1 MSDINIQAE
10 DVKDPK
16 ARQFMSIL
24 VPNQRRILAFILSM
38 VPNKQYTEDILQE
51 TLAEMWTKFEQF
63 EIGTDFAAWGC
74 TIAKYKVIEFRRK
87 AKNSRLQ
94 FNDSLMRILE
104 NESDQKLKKMS
115 CYIDALQQ
123 CIQKLTLKE
132 VGFLKQRYEEDLT
145 LTKIASRTGISFQG
159 VHKAISIIHSKLV
172 RCIRANLRLEETV

>member
-1 MSDINIQAE
+1 MSDINIQTE
-10 DVKDPK
+10 KDPK

-51 TLAEMWTKFEQF
+51 TLAEMWNKFDQF
-63 EIGTDFAAWGC
+63 EIGTDFVAWGC

-87 AKNSRLQ
+87 VMNSKLQ
-94 FNDSLMRILE
+94 FNDSLIRILE
-104 NESDQKLKKMS
+104 IESDQKLKKMS

-123 CIQKLTLKE
+123 CMQKLTMKE
-132 VGFLKQRYEEDLT
+132 VGFLKQRYENDLT
-145 LTKIASRTGISFQG
+145 LTKIASRTGISIQG

-172 RCIRANLRLEETV
+172 RCIRTSLRLEETV

>member
-1 MSDINIQAE
+1 
-10 DVKDPK
+10 
-16 ARQFMSIL
+16 
-24 VPNQRRILAFILSM
+24 
-38 VPNKQYTEDILQE
+38 
-51 TLAEMWTKFEQF
+51 
-63 EIGTDFAAWGC
+63 
-74 TIAKYKVIEFRRK
+74 
-87 AKNSRLQ
+87 
-94 FNDSLMRILE
+94 MRILE
-104 NESDQKLKKMS
+104 NESDQKLKNMS

>member
-38 VPNKQYTEDILQE
+38 VPNKQHTEDILQE

-74 TIAKYKVIEFRRK
+74 TIAKYKSL
-87 AKNSRLQ
+87 NS
-94 FNDSLMRILE
+94 
-104 NESDQKLKKMS
+104 
-115 CYIDALQQ
+115 
-123 CIQKLTLKE
+123 
-132 VGFLKQRYEEDLT
+132 G
-145 LTKIASRTGISFQG
+145 
-159 VHKAISIIHSKLV
+159 
-172 RCIRANLRLEETV
+172 